1 MLKKQTQE
9 LVSVIIPVY
18 NVDEVLAD
26 CIDSVLNQSYS
37 SIEVILIDDGS
48 TDSSG
53 KICNYYA
60 KQDGRISVIHKENG
74 GQATARNLG
83 LKRSKGKYIAFVD
96 SDDIVDFKYIEIL
109 YRTLIDTKA
118 DIACCDMV
126 KFRNRLP
133 KVDSGHALISEYSNI
148 EAIESL
154 CYQGKMSNSP
164 WMKLIKREIVLN
176 NPFPINKGY
185 EDFAVV
191 YKWLAEAKRIAHI
204 SCRLYYYRQLS
215 SSTMH
220 LTYSFRKLDRI
231 KIAEEMRQYI
241 LLYYPELKTAVEARV
256 FLANIQTLMWLPVKK
271 KYEPHYQQINK
282 NIRQVRTSV
291 IKNPKVKKQ
300 YRAMALI
307 SYGGIGVLRVL
318 GEIYRIFL
326 G

>member
-1 MLKKQTQE
+1 MFEGQRQE

-26 CIDSVLNQSYS
+26 CIDSVLNQSYRN
-37 SIEVILIDDGS
+37 IEVILIDDGS

-53 KICNYYA
+53 RICNYYA
-60 KQDGRISVIHKENG
+60 QQDGRVSIIHKENG

-83 LKRSKGKYIAFVD
+83 AKRSKGKYMAFVD

-109 YRTLIDTKA
+109 YKTLIDKKA

-126 KFRNRLP
+126 KFGNKLP
-133 KVDSGHALISEYSNI
+133 EVDSGHALICEYSNI

-154 CYQGKMSNSP
+154 CYQGQMSNSP
-164 WMKLIKREIVLN
+164 CMKLIKREIVLN

-204 SCRLYYYRQLS
+204 SCRLYYYRQLPG
-215 SSTMH
+215 STMH
-220 LTYSFRKLDRI
+220 LPYSSQKLDRI
-231 KIAEEMRQYI
+231 KIAEEIRQYI
-241 LLYYPELKTAVEARV
+241 MIYYPELKTAVEARV

-271 KYEPHYQQINK
+271 KYESQYQQINK

-300 YRAMALI
+300 YRAIALI

-318 GEIYRIFL
+318 GGIYRIFL